1 VSEPGADEVAT
12 LLPAVAS
19 EPSEAPP
26 STAAAVR
33 PEAAL
38 GAAFIGG
45 LVLARLL
52 KRLAR

>member
-1 VSEPGADEVAT
+1 VSEPPANDVAT
-12 LLPAVAS
+12 LLPAVVD
-19 EPSEAPP
+19 EPTEAYAGAI
-26 STAAAVR
+26 AATR

-52 KRLAR
+52 KRLAS